1 MISFKLN
8 QKPDQKLQDL
18 IVVFWNNKIW
28 HSHN

>member
-28 HSHN
+28 HSNN